1 MSAVPPIHIENG
13 KHKREE
19 TSESLSNRPHLHIPG
34 IETAASSPGV
44 IDSPLHSP
52 TSSSGHHGGLA
63 TNGHAPSRRPSA
75 KLTRKRNIDRV
86 HFGAYDIKTWYYSPY
101 QFDEEE
107 WATLANTSTNGNA
120 GSSSSSNPTQNVK
133 NHSRTETN
141 TSTTS
146 TLNPESLVE
155 SIPLRHGGALSN
167 SAEHAPALQ
176 ATTNGEAR
184 VQTQN
189 DEPVAKS
196 IWICDGCFKYMRTY
210 SGFKAH
216 KRQCKL
222 THPPGKKVYQRGA
235 HTIWE
240 VDGSIQKL
248 YCQNLSLFGKLF
260 IDHKTIYFDVEPFV
274 FYVLTDATAQF
285 DHVLGYFSKEK
296 VSYDDYNL
304 ACIITFPPFQKHGF
318 GTLMIEFSYHLSAI
332 NSVAGTPE
340 RPLSDLGLRGYLT
353 FWSAVALRTLAL
365 FFYDQDEDVQGR
377 ILPPIYTSTS
387 SSRANKQQAQP
398 NAATLAI
405 FHQRQKDECLRIR
418 RILVGKALPGDK
430 QPKAITKS
438 TGKRARPSS
447 ESGDVPSSLDEDP
460 AKKKLA
466 SEVSDPT
473 LSQNDVIEP
482 IHPLLKLEE
491 SESVTLNTTL
501 ERLSEATN
509 LRMEDLTLALS
520 KCGLLQRKASK
531 KELETAN
538 DTIQLFIT
546 RDLVRTS
553 LRKFNVKRPI
563 LDVNYVLV

>member
-1 MSAVPPIHIENG
+1 MSAIPSTHIENG
-13 KHKREE
+13 KHKRED
-19 TSESLSNRPHLHIPG
+19 TTESLSNRPHLHIPG
-34 IETAASSPGV
+34 IDTAASSPGV

-63 TNGHAPSRRPSA
+63 TNGHAASRRPSA

-107 WATLANTSTNGNA
+107 WAALANTTANGNP
-120 GSSSSSNPTQNVK
+120 GGSSSNPTQATK
-133 NHSRTETN
+133 NHSRSETT

-146 TLNPESLVE
+146 TLNPDSLVE

-184 VQTQN
+184 VQIQN
-189 DEPVAKS
+189 EEPVAKS

-210 SGFKAH
+210 PGFKAH
-216 KRQCKL
+216 KRQCNL

-240 VDGSIQKL
+240 VDGSLQKL

-365 FFYDQDEDVQGR
+365 FFHDQDEDVQGR
-377 ILPPIYTSTS
+377 ILPPIYTATS

-405 FHQRQKDECLRIR
+405 FQQRQKDECLRIR

-430 QPKAITKS
+430 QPKATTKT
-438 TGKRARPSS
+438 TGKRGRPSS
-447 ESGDVPSSLDEDP
+447 EGGDLTGTLVEDP
-460 AKKKLA
+460 LKKKMA
-466 SEVSDPT
+466 SGVSDPGS
-473 LSQNDVIEP
+473 SQNDAVQSAT
-482 IHPLLKLEE
+482 HPLLKIDENE
-491 SESVTLNTTL
+491 PITLHTSL

-520 KCGLLQRKASK
+520 ECGLLQRKAV
-531 KELETAN
+531 EHEPL
-538 DTIQLFIT
+538 QLIIT
-546 RDLVRTS
+546 RDLVRSS